1 MDRVLL
7 DRPDWWRFLQ
17 GCALRDA
24 GRARKCRAI
33 CCAVRSVNRSAL
45 YCSISSSASLLS
57 TTSSARSNR
66 AVPASACRHHECQRQ
81 AVHVTAITRSAVLSV
96 EMEQNSSEARKP

>member
-7 DRPDWWRFLQ
+7 DRSDWWRFLQ

-24 GRARKCRAI
+24 ERARKCRAI

-66 AVPASACRHHECQRQ
+66 AVPAFACRRHECQRQ
-81 AVHVTAITRSAVLSV
+81 TVHMTAMRSSAVLSV
-96 EMEQNSSEARKP
+96 EMVQNLAEARKP